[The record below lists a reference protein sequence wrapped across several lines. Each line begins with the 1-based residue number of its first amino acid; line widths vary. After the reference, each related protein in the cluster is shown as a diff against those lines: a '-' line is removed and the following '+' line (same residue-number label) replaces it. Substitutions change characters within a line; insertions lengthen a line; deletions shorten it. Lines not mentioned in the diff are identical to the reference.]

1 MSAYDAGKSF
11 LAGVLARL
19 PESQRA
25 QAQAIFEAPEA
36 KDALTT
42 LGDGTLARSD
52 YSRQQDALAEKQ
64 RQFDALYEQNQTWYQ
79 KNEAALREY
88 TLIKP
93 EYDAI
98 KATGGVRP
106 PTPAPATPAFGETD
120 ARKIAED
127 LVNQAAVDAIGISAW
142 TSTKAV
148 EHYQMFGEVL
158 PTQELLNAAMTAR
171 RAGQQ
176 DVTLD
181 TVYQAKYGDRLKEK
195 AAAAEQARFEQ
206 EVQKRLAEERGKH
219 GALPFPTRTEASPLD
234 TLGQAPTPGQFGVD
248 AAVAEYYRLQAAKA
262 GA

>member
-42 LGDGTLARSD
+42 LGDGTLARAD

-64 RQFDALYEQNQTWYQ
+64 RQFDALYQQNQDWYQ

-88 TLIKP
+88 TQIKP
-93 EYDAI
+93 EYDAL
-98 KATGGVRP
+98 KASGGVRP
-106 PTPAPATPAFGETD
+106 PTPPTAPTFGETD

-148 EHYQMFGEVL
+148 EHFQTFGEVL
-158 PTQELLNAAMTAR
+158 PTQELLNAAMAAR
-171 RAGQQ
+171 RAGQA

-181 TVYQAKYGDRLKEK
+181 TVYQQKYGDRLREK
-195 AAAAEQARFEQ
+195 ATAAEQARFEQ
-206 EVQKRLAEERGKH
+206 EVQKRLAEERGK
-219 GALPFPTRTEASPLD
+219 GGTLPFPTRTEASPLD
-234 TLGQAPTPGQFGVD
+234 TLGQAPTPGQYGVD
-248 AAVAEYYRLQAAKA
+248 AAVAEYYRLQQAKA